1 MDFDDL
7 GTCVPGALKS
17 SSVGVSQKLDY
28 PEKVWSQEIFDI
40 AIRNSDSWIFLTN
53 ELIVLTQTQM
63 TKIWKQYCCKS
74 KVATKLQTL
83 LKNEIWWLQRYIN
96 ILYETK
102 KSFIGP
108 IFYSVNTNSEE
119 FRVMTDPRSS
129 HFGLRNEAPNLTNDA
144 LLPLHASTKLHRS
157 LGVTGGSISRNYV
170 NSNSILDKTNTKIW
184 IFLRETLRFVQKTN
198 PNCRVMMEVDAG
210 STPPNTRYV
219 VSPYCVNTN
228 SEITIFDSILNLVL

>member
-1 MDFDDL
+1 MDVL
-7 GTCVPGALKS
+7 GTCVRGALKS
-17 SSVGVSQKLDY
+17 SSVGVIQKLDY

-40 AIRNSDSWIFLTN
+40 VVRNSDSWIFLTN

-119 FRVMTDPRSS
+119 FRAMADPRSS

-184 IFLRETLRFVQKTN
+184 IFFEKHCVSYRKRTQTAEWWWKLMLVPLRQTRGTLSARIVLTQTQKLRF
-198 PNCRVMMEVDAG
+198 
-210 STPPNTRYV
+210 
-219 VSPYCVNTN
+219 
-228 SEITIFDSILNLVL
+228 FDSILNHVL

>member
-1 MDFDDL
+1 M
-7 GTCVPGALKS
+7 
-17 SSVGVSQKLDY
+17 
-28 PEKVWSQEIFDI
+28 
-40 AIRNSDSWIFLTN
+40 
-53 ELIVLTQTQM
+53 
-63 TKIWKQYCCKS
+63 
-74 KVATKLQTL
+74 
-83 LKNEIWWLQRYIN
+83 
-96 ILYETK
+96 YETK

-119 FRVMTDPRSS
+119 FRAMADPRSS

-228 SEITIFDSILNLVL
+228 SEITIFDSILNHVL